1 MNNRNEKVRRISIGR
16 AGAGLAFMV
25 LLAATSAKAQETAAY
40 FKQNCASCH
49 TIGGG
54 RLTGPD
60 LKDVTGRKDREW
72 LRSYILNPQ
81 AKIDAGD
88 PYVLQLLDEARG
100 VVMPSIS
107 GMTPERADYLLDL
120 IELES
125 ALEESQFKGLQIS
138 NEPFTAA
145 DIARGLAIFSG
156 SQALKNGGPACY
168 SCHSVSGLG
177 GLGGGRLDPLRGDLN
192 LVYERLQGRTVLS
205 SWLMAP
211 ATPTMKSVFKDTAME
226 ADEIH
231 ALVALFEDR
240 AQAGKPGQSQAR
252 LTFALLGTGGAAL
265 VLMLFD
271 LIWRGRFLAVRRPLV
286 ESEKL

>member
-1 MNNRNEKVRRISIGR
+1 M
-16 AGAGLAFMV
+16 L
-25 LLAATSAKAQETAAY
+25 LLATTSANAQETADY
-40 FKQNCASCH
+40 FRQNCASCH

-60 LKDVTGRKDREW
+60 LQNVSERKDREW
-72 LRSYILNPQ
+72 LRSYMLNPQ

-88 PYVLQLLDEARG
+88 PYVLQMLDEARG
-100 VVMPSIS
+100 VVMPNIS
-107 GMTPERADYLLDL
+107 GMTPERAGYLLDL
-120 IELES
+120 IEAES
-125 ALEESQFKGLQIS
+125 ALEESQFKGIQIS

-145 DIARGLAIFSG
+145 DVARGLAIFKG

-168 SCHSVSGLG
+168 SCHSISGLG
-177 GLGGGRLDPLRGDLN
+177 GLGGGRLDPERGDMT
-192 LVYERLQGRTVLS
+192 LVYERLQGRTILS

-226 ADEIH
+226 SDEIH

-240 AQAGKPGQSQAR
+240 AQSGKPAQSQAQ

-271 LIWRGRFLAVRRPLV
+271 VIWKGRFLAVRRPLV
-286 ESEKL
+286 DSEKL